1 MKKFCAIL
9 LAALIPAL
17 SFAAVQYSNGT
28 FVFDKDGVLN
38 IVNNPSSTQ
47 GGMQPTFGYYVVP
60 QGSDSYTADSL
71 ELNELSKKFNGNK
84 TVSIEDV
91 KAGTAYGFYIKRDE
105 NYYFSQSNLNTVGG
119 NFSYD
124 NTNGYFEG
132 TLGSGNDK
140 WLSFTLSGDVMT
152 ISIID
157 NNDQPTFGSPLPGT
171 LTTIALCLGAIGTAK
186 CFGKK
191 KQGATKK

>member
-1 MKKFCAIL
+1 M
-9 LAALIPAL
+9 
-17 SFAAVQYSNGT
+17 
-28 FVFDKDGVLN
+28 
-38 IVNNPSSTQ
+38 NNPTSTQ
-47 GGMQPTFGYYVVP
+47 GGKQPTFGYYVVP

-71 ELNELSKKFNGNK
+71 ELNELAKKFNGNK

-91 KAGTAYGFYIKRDE
+91 KAGTAYGFYILRGGD
-105 NYYFSQSNLNTVGG
+105 YYFSQANLNTVGG

-140 WLSFTLSGDVMT
+140 WLSFTLAGDVMS

-157 NNDQPTFGSPLPGT
+157 DNDQPMFGSPLPGT
-171 LTTIALCLGAIGTAK
+171 LASIALCLGAIGAAK
-186 CFGKK
+186 RFGKK
-191 KQGATKK
+191 KQDAAKK